1 MAHFDAAREL
11 QAAFAIGACIAFD
24 HVAQIDKLRLGG
36 IAAEVEAGVVLV
48 VFIGT
53 NHPIGAFFG
62 GEIGIY
68 FALKTHG
75 AERAAIGAELG
86 ADLCG
91 VGHGERGFHA
101 GEFFGFDVVEFVVA
115 AQEQQHDFACFFAF
129 YHNGFERLFNR
140 NI

>member
-1 MAHFDAAREL
+1 MAHFDTACEF
-11 QAAFAIGACIAFD
+11 QTAFTIGTLIAFD

-48 VFIGT
+48 VFIGA

-62 GEIGIY
+62 GEIGIH
-68 FALKTHG
+68 AAGETHG

-86 ADLCG
+86 TDLRG

-129 YHNGFERLFNR
+129 HHNGFERLFNR